1 MPLPSFLSSSAVPYP
16 PEAGAHQLKSH
27 QTKALSVPLAARH
40 PQESPLPP
48 VSVMPK
54 PKQKASAR
62 SSSERETGR
71 NSRGCRTAP
80 RPHTRVLARHMRQ
93 SPFGKDGR
101 PWTRTIPQSPDNARG
116 WDQEGNPPSCD
127 AGSPGKDVARLG
139 RRARDVLTR
148 RSRIMGGR
156 FSSSTARRRGCFREI
171 KVRID
176 SAPLSH
182 ILHLTEAQSLVHAS

>member
-80 RPHTRVLARHMRQ
+80 RPHSRVLARHMRQ

-101 PWTRTIPQSPDNARG
+101 PWTRTIVVRPLGPTHAFWHDTCVRVPSAR
-116 WDQEGNPPSCD
+116 
-127 AGSPGKDVARLG
+127 
-139 RRARDVLTR
+139 
-148 RSRIMGGR
+148 MGGR
-156 FSSSTARRRGCFREI
+156 GRGRSRKAPIMQGGGI
-171 KVRID
+171 KKGIPPRATRAHPAKTLPG
-176 SAPLSH
+176 SEGEQG
-182 ILHLTEAQSLVHAS
+182 TY